1 VSNTFK
7 PGDRVVYVGRH
18 PIYFST
24 PRMGQHGTVM
34 KDLIDSDVVAVN
46 FDGVDGAYIVFLE
59 NVELLQSLTQAHLNA
74 REEQISQL
82 HQQLDNADVRINSLQ
97 SEIKTLKD
105 RIQLVSRVSIKRYML
120 IGKLQAD
127 AAINEGYTEILA
139 KRLVNARNH
148 LERVRSAINTYEPD
162 DNGPS
167 LDP

>member
-1 VSNTFK
+1 M
-7 PGDRVVYVGRH
+7 
-18 PIYFST
+18 I
-24 PRMGQHGTVM
+24 GQHGTVM
-34 KDLIDSDVVAVN
+34 KPEYLIDSEMVVVN
-46 FDGVDGAYIVFLE
+46 FDGGGGTSIGGTSIVFLE

-127 AAINEGYTEILA
+127 AAINEGYTETLA
-139 KRLVNARNH
+139 KRLVDARNH